1 MYLEGSDQHRG
12 WFHSSLLTSAS
23 INGIAPYKQVL
34 THGFTVD
41 QNGRK
46 MSKSERNAVSPRKV
60 MNTLGADVI
69 RLWVCSADYRGE
81 MSVSDEILNRMSDS
95 YRRIRNTMRFLLAN
109 LNGFDPEQDL
119 IETDQL
125 LALDQWAVDRT
136 LRLQNDIRT
145 AYENYQFHTV
155 YQRLHN
161 FCTTELGGFYL
172 DIVKDRQYTTQANS
186 QARRSAQSAMYH
198 IAEAMTRWIA
208 PVLSFTAEE
217 IWHNLPGQH
226 TETIF
231 TETYYNQLQ
240 PLSDNSLFSNE
251 EWDQVVQVRIAVSR
265 ELEKLRVDGAIGG
278 SLDAE
283 VHLYCDEKLLSLL
296 SKLDEELRFVLITS
310 DATVQDLNAKPAQAA
325 NAQLE
330 QDELWIVA
338 NASPHAKCARCWHH
352 REDVGHS
359 EIHPELCSR
368 CIENV
373 DGDGEARL
381 YT

>member
-1 MYLEGSDQHRG
+1 
-12 WFHSSLLTSAS
+12 
-23 INGIAPYKQVL
+23 
-34 THGFTVD
+34 
-41 QNGRK
+41 
-46 MSKSERNAVSPRKV
+46 
-60 MNTLGADVI
+60 
-69 RLWVCSADYRGE
+69 
-81 MSVSDEILNRMSDS
+81 
-95 YRRIRNTMRFLLAN
+95 
-109 LNGFDPEQDL
+109 
-119 IETDQL
+119 
-125 LALDQWAVDRT
+125 
-136 LRLQNDIRT
+136 
-145 AYENYQFHTV
+145 
-155 YQRLHN
+155 
-161 FCTTELGGFYL
+161 
-172 DIVKDRQYTTQANS
+172 
-186 QARRSAQSAMYH
+186 MYH